1 MGFGQHTP
9 VMVDEALA
17 WLAPRPGGV
26 YCDTTVGYGGH
37 AERVLQQSAPD
48 GRLVGIDR
56 DAAALA
62 AARARL
68 AAFGD
73 RATLVHG
80 AFGETRTI
88 LAAVGALPC
97 DGLLCDLGVSSPQ
110 LDEPERGF
118 SFRAAGPLDMRMDR
132 ARGETA
138 RAALTRLSQDEL
150 ARVLRDYGEERY
162 AGRIARVILEAV
174 GRGELHTTTELAA
187 LVAAAVPTRE
197 RHKDPATRT
206 FQALRLL
213 VNDELGELDRLLA
226 DLPDLVRLGGRA
238 VFIAFHSLEDRR
250 VKLTIRE
257 LAAKPAPRFRRLTF
271 KAQRPTDE
279 EVARNPRARSARLRA
294 VERC

>member
-1 MGFGQHTP
+1 MAVGQHTP
-9 VMVDEALA
+9 VMMDEALA

-26 YCDTTVGYGGH
+26 YCDATVGYAGH
-37 AERVLQQSAPD
+37 AERVLRESAPD

-56 DAAALA
+56 DEAALA

-68 AAFGD
+68 EAFGD

-80 AFGETRTI
+80 TFGEARTI

-97 DGLLCDLGVSSPQ
+97 DGLLVDLGVSSPQ
-110 LDEPERGF
+110 LDEPARGF

-132 ARGETA
+132 SRGETA
-138 RAALTRLSQDEL
+138 RAALGRLSQDAL
-150 ARVLRDYGEERY
+150 ADVLREYGEERY
-162 AGRIARVILEAV
+162 AGRIARVICEAV
-174 GRGELHTTTELAA
+174 GRGELQTTTELAE
-187 LVAAAVPTRE
+187 LVAASVPTRE

-213 VNDELGELDRLLA
+213 VNDELGELDRILA
-226 DLPDLVRLGGRA
+226 DLPDLVRAGGRA

-250 VKLTIRE
+250 VKLALRE

-271 KAQRPTDE
+271 KAQRPTEE